1 MMSGIQLMM
10 RSALEYYAA
19 ILEQWRTLMP
29 FTPLLVIADR
39 ILTTEKTMPSQTL
52 HVELIKHFSTDVQQ
66 LTEEQLTA
74 YAGGWPHHLPLAI
87 LDAIYSI
94 QTRYTTTNG
103 KGLLP
108 RLKNF
113 KETHPQ
119 EAQDLRELL
128 KLSTADIEDILGRG
142 KTSGTSKAQAA
153 LQVARNLTEL
163 TLPVYTAQDFN
174 YLNADHERAY
184 RSVHGL
190 GKVTYHYLGMLLGYG
205 DVKPDTW
212 IVRAVQRVADTHQLG
227 LSVTPTLARLIVT
240 ETHKA
245 TSHGET
251 VTHLDHAIWLN
262 ERTTAEN

>member
-1 MMSGIQLMM
+1 M
-10 RSALEYYAA
+10 
-19 ILEQWRTLMP
+19 T
-29 FTPLLVIADR
+29 
-39 ILTTEKTMPSQTL
+39 SQTL
-52 HVELIKHFSTDVQQ
+52 HAELISHFRNDVQQ
-66 LTEEQLTA
+66 LTDEQLTA
-74 YAGGWPHHLPLAI
+74 YAGGWPNHLPMAI

-94 QTRYTTTNG
+94 QARYTTSNG

-108 RLKNF
+108 RLKTF

-119 EAQDLRELL
+119 AAQDLRELL
-128 KLSTADIEDILGRG
+128 KLSTADIEAILGRG

-153 LQVARNLTEL
+153 LQVAKNLTEL
-163 TLPVYTAQDFN
+163 TPPVYTAHDFN
-174 YLNADHERAY
+174 YVEADHEHAY

-227 LSVTPTLARLIVT
+227 LDITPALARHIVT
-240 ETHKA
+240 EAHKV
-245 TSHGET
+245 TERGET

-262 ERTTAEN
+262 ERTSKEN

>member
-1 MMSGIQLMM
+1 M
-10 RSALEYYAA
+10 
-19 ILEQWRTLMP
+19 T
-29 FTPLLVIADR
+29 
-39 ILTTEKTMPSQTL
+39 SQTP
-52 HVELIKHFSTDVQQ
+52 HSELIKHFNNDVQQ

-74 YAGGWPHHLPLAI
+74 YAGGWPNHLSMAI

-94 QTRYTTTNG
+94 QTRHTTKHG

-108 RLKNF
+108 RLKKF
-113 KETHPQ
+113 KETYP
-119 EAQDLRELL
+119 EAAQDLRELL

-153 LQVARNLTEL
+153 LQVARNLIEL
-163 TLPVYTAQDFN
+163 APPVYTAQDFN
-174 YLNADHERAY
+174 YLKADHEHAY

-190 GKVTYHYLGMLLGYG
+190 GKVTYHYLGMLLEYG

-227 LSVTPTLARLIVT
+227 LSVTPALARLVVT
-240 ETHKA
+240 EAHKA
-245 TSHGET
+245 TGHGKT

-262 ERTTAEN
+262 ERASKEN